1 MKVKALSKTLFDNNI
16 ISKDEVNKNIKELQ
30 NNESFLKEELIKL
43 FQNDINLNTIKEIV
57 TQLNF
62 TN

>member
-1 MKVKALSKTLFDNNI
+1 MKIKALSKTLFDNNI

-30 NNESFLKEELIKL
+30 NNELFLKEELIKL
-43 FQNDINLNTIKEIV
+43 FQNDINLNTIEEIV

>member
-30 NNESFLKEELIKL
+30 NNELFLKEELIKL
-43 FQNDINLNTIKEIV
+43 FQNDINLNTIEEIV

>member
-43 FQNDINLNTIKEIV
+43 FQNDINLNTIEEIV